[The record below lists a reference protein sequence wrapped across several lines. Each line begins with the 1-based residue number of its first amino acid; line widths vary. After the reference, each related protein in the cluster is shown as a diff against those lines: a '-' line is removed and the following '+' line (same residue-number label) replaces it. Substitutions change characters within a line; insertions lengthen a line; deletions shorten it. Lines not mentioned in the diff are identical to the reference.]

1 MITERATLPTAWRFL
16 ARRLNGATRL
26 LFAAAVALTIL
37 GIGLVRA
44 GIQSEALA
52 DSSHQTDDS
61 DWSELIASM
70 DKMHNA
76 MGAVERSGNSDVD
89 FVRLM
94 LPHHQA
100 AIDMAKTQ
108 ILHGKDPK
116 MRRLAQEIITDQ
128 QLEIELMQP
137 IDTRDSATSTLG
149 AVRHSNLQSRPRLHC
164 RSNFE
169 HGFSDRPGG
178 EQVAGCNPTRR
189 SCSWS
194 AESALQ
200 RTASCAWTRLL
211 ARF

>member
-52 DSSHQTDDS
+52 DRSHQTDDS

-70 DKMHNA
+70 DKMHMA
-76 MGAVERSGNSDVD
+76 MGAVKRSGDSDVD

-100 AIDMAKTQ
+100 AIDMAKIQ
-108 ILHGKDPK
+108 LLHGRDPR

-128 QLEIELMQP
+128 QLEIELMQ
-137 IDTRDSATSTLG
+137 RWLKQQHA
-149 AVRHSNLQSRPRLHC
+149 N
-164 RSNFE
+164 
-169 HGFSDRPGG
+169 
-178 EQVAGCNPTRR
+178 
-189 SCSWS
+189 
-194 AESALQ
+194 
-200 RTASCAWTRLL
+200 
-211 ARF
+211 

>member
-70 DKMHNA
+70 DKMHMSMA
-76 MGAVERSGNSDVD
+76 AIKRSGDSDVD

-108 ILHGKDPK
+108 LLHGKDPK

-128 QLEIELMQP
+128 QLEIELMQRWLKQQHA
-137 IDTRDSATSTLG
+137 D
-149 AVRHSNLQSRPRLHC
+149 
-164 RSNFE
+164 
-169 HGFSDRPGG
+169 
-178 EQVAGCNPTRR
+178 
-189 SCSWS
+189 
-194 AESALQ
+194 
-200 RTASCAWTRLL
+200 
-211 ARF
+211 